1 MKKAVLYTDGACSN
15 NPGMG
20 GWAYILRFNR
30 KTTENSGFEA
40 ETTNNKMELM
50 AVIKGLE
57 AIPEK
62 CNVEVY
68 SDSAYVVNAFLEDWI
83 SSWKKRKWRNSEGKP
98 VKNLELW
105 QRLVELSE
113 FHKVKWNKVAGHSD
127 DELNNRCDR
136 LAKAEILNHKEN

>member
-1 MKKAVLYTDGACSN
+1 MKKAILYTDGACSN

-30 KTTENSGFEA
+30 HTTECSGFEA
-40 ETTNNKMELM
+40 DTTNNKMELM

-68 SDSAYVVNAFLEDWI
+68 SDSAYVVNAFLQNWVT
-83 SSWKKRKWRNSEGKP
+83 SWQKRKWRNSENKP

-105 QRLVELSE
+105 QKLIELSN
-113 FHKVKWNKVAGHSD
+113 FHKIKWNKVEGHSD
-127 DELNNRCDR
+127 DVLNNRCDK
-136 LAKAEILNHKEN
+136 LAKEEILNHK

>member
-1 MKKAVLYTDGACSN
+1 MKKAILYTDGACSN

-20 GWAYILRFNR
+20 GWAYILKYNR
-30 KTTENSGFEA
+30 KTTECSGFEA

-68 SDSAYVVNAFLEDWI
+68 SDSAYVVNAFLDDWI
-83 SSWKKRKWRNSEGKP
+83 SSWLKRKWRNSEGKP

-105 QRLVELSE
+105 QRLVELSN
-113 FHKVKWNKVAGHSD
+113 FHKIKWNKVAGHSD
-127 DELNNRCDR
+127 DELNNRCDA
-136 LAKAEILNHKEN
+136 LARGEVASHKEG

>member
-1 MKKAVLYTDGACSN
+1 MEHVQR
-15 NPGMG
+15 

-83 SSWKKRKWRNSEGKP
+83 SSWEKRKWRNSEGKP

-136 LAKAEILNHKEN
+136 LAKAEILNHKENLRILLTL

>member
-1 MKKAVLYTDGACSN
+1 MKKAILYTDGACSN

-30 KTTENSGFEA
+30 KTTENSGFES

-113 FHKVKWNKVAGHSD
+113 FHKIKWNKVAGHSD
-127 DELNNRCDR
+127 DKLNDRCDK
-136 LAKAEILNHKEN
+136 LAKAEVLSHKEN

>member
-1 MKKAVLYTDGACSN
+1 MKKAILYTDGACSN

-113 FHKVKWNKVAGHSD
+113 FHKIKWNKVAGHSD
-127 DELNNRCDR
+127 DKLNDRCDK
-136 LAKAEILNHKEN
+136 LAKAEVLSHKEN

>member
-1 MKKAVLYTDGACSN
+1 MKKAILYTDGACSN

-20 GWAYILRFNR
+20 GWAYILRYNR
-30 KTTENSGFEA
+30 KTTEGSGFEA

-83 SSWKKRKWRNSEGKP
+83 SSWLKRKWRNSEGKP

-105 QRLVELSE
+105 QRLVELNN
-113 FHKVKWNKVAGHSD
+113 FHKIKWYKVAGHSD
-127 DELNNRCDR
+127 DKLNNRCDA
-136 LAKAEILNHKEN
+136 LARGEVTSHKEV

>member
-1 MKKAVLYTDGACSN
+1 MKKAILYTDGACSN

-98 VKNLELW
+98 LKNLELW

-113 FHKVKWNKVAGHSD
+113 FHKIKWNKVAGHSD
-127 DELNNRCDR
+127 DKLNDRCDK
-136 LAKAEILNHKEN
+136 LAKAEVLSHKEN

>member
-1 MKKAVLYTDGACSN
+1 MKKAILYTDGACSN

-83 SSWKKRKWRNSEGKP
+83 STWKKRKWRNSEGKP

-105 QRLVELSE
+105 QRLVKLSE
-113 FHKVKWNKVAGHSD
+113 FHKIKWYKVAGHSD
-127 DELNNRCDR
+127 DKLNDRCDK
-136 LAKAEILNHKEN
+136 LAKSEVLSHKEN